1 MTRREWTI
9 GLPIVVVMMLCLAAY
24 LRGMGLA
31 NDAGVLTSLR
41 VFGAADAQKVAA
53 VIGSRLHVFDADG
66 RRLADQDMRA
76 LGFSEDPNDMDW
88 TVDAQGLTEAWFFED
103 TTPRVV
109 RCAWDDAQQRL
120 ANCASAIAGA
130 KLKVNAG
137 SRAVHLAVDRPGER
151 VFVTD
156 ARGGAVQVFDFGGKR
171 LAKSDAGEVALDFP
185 NRIRYLGANT
195 LLVGDN
201 DNGRAVWLAAE
212 PGQPIRLLKA
222 LYAQDHGG
230 ARLAHSKVTDA
241 AISPTGT
248 LWMLAMRF
256 GQADGDI
263 LVFDADHKP
272 VRRAALR
279 GDADPVIVEPL
290 GDAALVG
297 DFSPPRLYR
306 VDAQGQVLGD
316 FGDAA
321 FRADLLPL
329 QAQAEHASLWTRGAA
344 IVAVV
349 TFVVGMLLAWRFSER
364 ALPPGRIDAAA
375 LAGIER
381 ARASSAPLRFPIVI
395 ERSREHLR
403 QERRSLWIGVALT
416 VAMAGALVWFLLTS
430 GKHLD
435 FSGLPWRLRVQL
447 IGGGGGADRARMDLV
462 VRRPAFAAG
471 EPRRGAL
478 AQRRA
483 HDCRGAAARGA
494 RVEQRAVDRHA
505 DADDSPTR
513 AGRQGRH
520 PEVRHGAGR
529 AEHPRATAAREPGRQ
544 CGADARDAQAQCL
557 AQGAGRRGNRRRN
570 RGDRADALQGA
581 RVMHGAAQP

>member
-120 ANCASAIAGA
+120 ANCANAIAGA

-185 NRIRYLGANT
+185 NRIRYLGANS

-212 PGQPIRLLKA
+212 PGQPIRLLKT
-222 LYAQDHGG
+222 LYAQDHDG

-306 VDAQGQVLGD
+306 VDARGQVLGD

-403 QERRSLWIGVALT
+403 QERRSLWVGVALT

-435 FSGLPWRLRVQL
+435 FSGLPWRLR
-447 IGGGGGADRARMDLV
+447 
-462 VRRPAFAAG
+462 
-471 EPRRGAL
+471 
-478 AQRRA
+478 AQII
-483 HDCRGAAARGA
+483 GAAAAVPVALAWTWWSGGRRSLQVSQDAVRWLSGERTIA
-494 RVEQRAVDRHA
+494 EAPLREVLASSNALLIGTQMLMIRQRTRVGKAGTPMFDAALVEQSILARLPRENLVDNA
-505 DADDSPTR
+505 ALTR
-513 AGRQGRH
+513 
-520 PEVRHGAGR
+520 EM
-529 AEHPRATAAREPGRQ
+529 
-544 CGADARDAQAQCL
+544 L
-557 AQGAGRRGNRRRN
+557 RRN
-570 RGDRADALQGA
+570 VWLKAL
-581 RVMHGAAQP
+581 VVAAIVGGIAVIGQMLYKALA

>member
-24 LRGMGLA
+24 LRGIALG
-31 NDAGVLTSLR
+31 NDAGALTSLR

-109 RCAWDDAQQRL
+109 RCVWIEAQHRL

-156 ARGGAVQVFDFGGKR
+156 ARGGAVQVFDFRGER

-185 NRIRYLGANT
+185 NRIRYLGNNT

-212 PGQPIRLLKA
+212 PGRPIRLPKT

-230 ARLAHSKVTDA
+230 ARLAHSKVTDV

-279 GDADPVIVEPL
+279 GDADPLIVEPL
-290 GDAALVG
+290 GDALLVG

-306 VDAQGQVLGD
+306 VDAQGGLLDD

-329 QAQAEHASLWTRGAA
+329 QAQAEHAALWTRGAA

-349 TFVVGMLLAWRFSER
+349 TFVLGMLLAWRFSER
-364 ALPPGRIDAAA
+364 AVPPGRIDAAA
-375 LAGIER
+375 RARIER
-381 ARASSAPLRFPIVI
+381 ARAAAAPLRFPIVI
-395 ERSREHLR
+395 ERSTGYLR
-403 QERRSLWIGVALT
+403 QERRLLWAMVALTLALFGGIAWILITTGKRIDFSQISWRVWAQTIGVAAWMPIAIAWTYWFGGRRSLYVTQDAVRWLSGERT
-416 VAMAGALVWFLLTS
+416 VAEAPLREVLASSNALLIGARMLMTCQRTRVGKAGTPMFDASLIEQSILARLPPENLVDNAALTREMLKRNVWLKALVVAAIVS
-430 GKHLD
+430 GIAI
-435 FSGLPWRLRVQL
+435 
-447 IGGGGGADRARMDLV
+447 IGQMLYK
-462 VRRPAFAAG
+462 
-471 EPRRGAL
+471 AL
-478 AQRRA
+478 A
-483 HDCRGAAARGA
+483 
-494 RVEQRAVDRHA
+494 
-505 DADDSPTR
+505 
-513 AGRQGRH
+513 
-520 PEVRHGAGR
+520 
-529 AEHPRATAAREPGRQ
+529 
-544 CGADARDAQAQCL
+544 
-557 AQGAGRRGNRRRN
+557 
-570 RGDRADALQGA
+570 
-581 RVMHGAAQP
+581 